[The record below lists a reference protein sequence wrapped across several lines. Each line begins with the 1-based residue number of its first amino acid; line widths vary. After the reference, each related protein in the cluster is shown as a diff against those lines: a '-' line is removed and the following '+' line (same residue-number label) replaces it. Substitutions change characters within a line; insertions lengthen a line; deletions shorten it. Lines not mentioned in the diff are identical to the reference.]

1 MSASD
6 RHSTREPPRHHQGP
20 GQSPPIQHHRQPAQ
34 PAPERA
40 RWPRLVAAP
49 QPRLRPLLPR
59 GYVGFTEATTPRHL
73 VLPATTAV
81 PLVVKLAESPYR
93 PPAFVLGAHGSSI
106 VLEGACAPSYLEV
119 LLSPL
124 GAYRI
129 LGLPMNQLS
138 GRTVDLV
145 EVLGAGGRRLA
156 ERLRETPSWPGR
168 FALLDQFLLERLA
181 RGPRPA
187 PEVGWAWERLVT
199 TGGAVPI
206 GQLAGEVGWSH
217 KHLIARFGQQVGL
230 GPKTAAR
237 LVRFDRVWRRLDQA
251 RGRLDW
257 GLVAAEVGYADQ
269 AHLVREFRQFTGTTP
284 TGFLARTRPADAD
297 DAQQV
302 NSVQDAAA
310 VAS

>member
-1 MSASD
+1 MSARD
-6 RHSTREPPRHHQGP
+6 HHSTREPPRHHQVP
-20 GQSPPIQHHRQPAQ
+20 DRPSPTQHRRPAG

-40 RWPRLVAAP
+40 RSPRLVATP

-59 GYVGFTEATTPRHL
+59 GYAGFTEATTPRHL

-81 PLVVKLAESPYR
+81 PLVVKLADSPYR
-93 PPAFVLGAHGSSI
+93 PPAFVMGAHGSSV
-106 VLEGACAPSYLEV
+106 VLEGDCAPSYLEV

-138 GRTVDLV
+138 GHTVDLA

-156 ERLRETPSWPGR
+156 ERLRETSSWRQR
-168 FALLDQFLLERLA
+168 FALMDQFLLGRLD
-181 RGPRPA
+181 RGPRPS
-187 PEVGWAWERLVT
+187 PEVGWAWERLVS

-206 GQLAGEVGWSH
+206 GQLATEVGWSH
-217 KHLIARFGQQVGL
+217 KHLIARFREQVGL

-237 LVRFDRVWRRLDQA
+237 LVRFNGVWQQLDE
-251 RGRLDW
+251 GRPLDW

-297 DAQQV
+297 DARQV